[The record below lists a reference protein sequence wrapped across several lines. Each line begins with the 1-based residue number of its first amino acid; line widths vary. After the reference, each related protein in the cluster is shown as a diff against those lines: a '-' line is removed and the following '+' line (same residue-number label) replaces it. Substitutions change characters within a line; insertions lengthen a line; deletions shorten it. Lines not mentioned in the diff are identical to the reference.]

1 MGRKRTPVSSVTF
14 PAQLGGASDMTADK
28 PIDAL
33 LSRWQHALDTTPPE
47 LARSGRIA
55 GACGMLLKV
64 TGLPLHIGQACW
76 LRSPRLAED
85 MPAEVVGLDA
95 GHALLMP
102 AGGTQGIGLDTTVHA
117 GASGHDV
124 AVGPE
129 LLGRVFDGN
138 GAPLDQR
145 PAPACRARVP
155 LRRAAPEPMTRP
167 LIETALATGVR
178 AIDSLL
184 ACGVG
189 QRVGI
194 FAAAGAGKSSLLGML
209 ARGATADVI
218 VVALVGERGREVRE
232 FIADN
237 LGAVGFARSVVVAAT
252 SDRPALERARAVD
265 RACAIAEHFRDQGQR
280 VLLLVDSVT
289 RLARALRDIGL
300 AAGELPARAGYP
312 PSVFSVLP
320 QIFERA
326 GAAERGSISAFYTVL
341 VEDDDSTDPI
351 AEEVRSLLDGH
362 IVLSRQLANGA
373 HFPAIDV
380 LASVSRVMPRV
391 VDADHAQAALTARRL
406 LAKQRE
412 VELLVQLGEYRAGT
426 DAVADAAL
434 ACHGPLTAH
443 LRQRADTLEA
453 FAPSLASLR
462 RALAVP
468 AKAGSPAA
476 ASAAR
481 R

>member
-1 MGRKRTPVSSVTF
+1 MRDV
-14 PAQLGGASDMTADK
+14 AADQ
-28 PIDAL
+28 PIEAL
-33 LSRWQHALDTTPPE
+33 LARWHSTLDDVPATLP
-47 LARSGRIA
+47 RSGRIA
-55 GACGMLLKV
+55 GACGTLIKV
-64 TGLPLHIGQACW
+64 TGLQLHIGQTCW
-76 LRSPRLAED
+76 LRSPRWAQD
-85 MPAEVVGLDA
+85 MPAEVVGLDGA
-95 GHALLMP
+95 HALLMP
-102 AGGTQGIGLDTTVHA
+102 AGGMQGIGTDTTVHA
-117 GASGHDV
+117 GAGDHDV

-129 LLGRVFDGN
+129 LLGRVIDGN

-145 PAPACRARVP
+145 PAPACRLRVP

-167 LIETALATGVR
+167 LIDTALATGVR

-184 ACGVG
+184 TCGVG

-209 ARGATADVI
+209 ARGMLARGTTADVT

-237 LGAVGFARSVVVAAT
+237 LGEAGFARSVVVAAT

-265 RACAIAEHFRDQGQR
+265 RACAIAEHFRDCGQR
-280 VLLLVDSVT
+280 VQLLVDSVT
-289 RLARALRDIGL
+289 RFARALRDIGL

-312 PSVFSVLP
+312 PSVFSALP
-320 QIFERA
+320 QVFERA

-341 VEDDDSTDPI
+341 VEDEDSTDPI

-362 IVLSRQLANGA
+362 IVLSRALANAG

-391 VDADHAQAALTARRL
+391 AGAEHAQAAMTARRL

-426 DAVADAAL
+426 DALADAAL
-434 ACHGPLTAH
+434 ACHEPLMSH
-443 LRQRADTLEA
+443 LRQRQDALEA
-453 FAPSLASLR
+453 FAPNLASLR
-462 RALAVP
+462 RALAARP
-468 AKAGSPAA
+468 AVAPQAAGPAA
-476 ASAAR
+476 APR
-481 R
+481 